1 MKKDYKR
8 LLKNCRNYR
17 QVTQLSRLLSIVN
30 NLNTYNGNTS
40 LVRCIVTFL
49 PPTIVQFVYLS
60 AGWNPAMTELDH

>member
-30 NLNTYNGNTS
+30 NLKTYNGNTS

-60 AGWNPAMTELDH
+60 ADWNPAMTELDH